1 MKKIIVAIDGYSSC
15 GKSTI
20 AKGLAKKLDYVYI
33 DSGAM
38 YRAVALFCLQNK
50 IIHDG
55 KFSEQKVVSEMRN
68 IHLDFQINSKTH
80 ISEIYLNGKNV
91 EQQIRGMEVSSF
103 VSPISAI
110 KGVREKIS
118 SLQRAF
124 GKEKGI
130 VMDGRDIGTN
140 VFPNAELKIFM
151 TADENIRAQRR
162 WKELHEKGMNIAMED
177 VQKNISHRDYED
189 THREHNPL
197 RKADDAVVL
206 DNSYLTLEQQLE
218 IAMRWVEEKTSG

>member
-1 MKKIIVAIDGYSSC
+1 VKKIIVAIDGYSSC